1 MKKIIALIAG
11 VVFCFNMLAV
21 GNLVENQD
29 KPLKGKWDFNPRQ
42 VWAVAEAG
50 DDIPVRVGSI
60 QVDDDG
66 KIYVLEAKMAK
77 FFVFAPDGK
86 FLFSFGR
93 RGEGPG
99 EFKMAFNFFLFKD
112 RLIVPDSGRFHLFTK
127 NGAFT
132 RSIFAGSMIFPR
144 AFIDENR
151 FVYVKEALVD
161 KPSAGSLE
169 IFDLEK
175 KESKPILELPVEQ
188 KLTASSG
195 GMVVMLKDS
204 TTTPGIVIAHR
215 DNHLFFG
222 KSDKYRIRKTDL
234 AGKEIFSFTLEG
246 RKRREI
252 TQAYKR
258 KRFENVMVNNAR
270 MPETMIDQMV
280 KSIPDEAP
288 FFNRIMVEKNGLIYI
303 FVADLSKESSQE
315 IDIFSPTG
323 KYLYHAEIKAPNNY
337 IIKSGLTFKNNE
349 LYLFA
354 EDEEGDGKLLK
365 FTINMPLN

>member
-1 MKKIIALIAG
+1 MTKIL
-11 VVFCFNMLAV
+11 
-21 GNLVENQD
+21 
-29 KPLKGKWDFNPRQ
+29 
-42 VWAVAEAG
+42 
-50 DDIPVRVGSI
+50 
-60 QVDDDG
+60 
-66 KIYVLEAKMAK
+66 
-77 FFVFAPDGK
+77 VFAADGK

-99 EFKMAFNFFLFKD
+99 EFKTAFNLFLFKD
-112 RLIVPDSGRFHLFTK
+112 RLIVPDSGRLHIFSKT
-127 NGAFT
+127 GAFT
-132 RSIFAGSMIFPR
+132 RSVFAGSMIFPR

-151 FVYVKEALVD
+151 FVHVDEELVD
-161 KPSAGSLE
+161 KPSGCSLE

-175 KESKPILELPVEQ
+175 KESKPILELPAEE

-195 GMVVMLKDS
+195 GMVVMIKDS
-204 TTTPGIVIAHR
+204 KTKPGIVLDYR

-222 KSDKYRIRKTDL
+222 RSDKYRIKKTDL
-234 AGKEIFSFTLEG
+234 AGKEIFAFTLAG
-246 RKRREI
+246 RKKREI

-258 KRFENVMVNNAR
+258 KRFENMTVNNAR

-288 FFNRIMVEKNGLIYI
+288 FFNRIMVEKSGLIYV
-303 FVADLSKESSQE
+303 FVSDPVKESDQE

-349 LYLFA
+349 LYFFA
-354 EDEEGDGKLLK
+354 EDEEGEGKLLK

>member
-1 MKKIIALIAG
+1 MKKISALLAA
-11 VVFCFNMLAV
+11 VVFCFNILTA
-21 GNLVENQD
+21 GNLVENKD
-29 KPLKGKWDFNPRQ
+29 KPLKGEWDFNPRQ

-50 DDIPVRVGSI
+50 DDIPVRVGAI
-60 QVDDDG
+60 QADDDG
-66 KIYVLEAKMAK
+66 KIYILEVKMAK
-77 FFVFAPDGK
+77 ILVFAADGK

-99 EFKMAFNFFLFKD
+99 EFKTAFNFFLFKD
-112 RLIVPDSGRFHLFTK
+112 RLIVPDGGRFHIFNK
-127 NGAFT
+127 NGVFS

-144 AFIDENR
+144 AFVDETR
-151 FVYVKEALVD
+151 FVYVKETLVD
-161 KPSAGSLE
+161 KPAASSLE
-169 IFDLEK
+169 IFDLDK
-175 KESKPILELPVEQ
+175 KEGKHILDLPVEE

-195 GMVVMLKDS
+195 GMVIMLKDS
-204 TTTPGIVIAHR
+204 TTTPGIVLAHR

-246 RKRREI
+246 RKRRKI
-252 TQAYKR
+252 TPAYKR

-288 FFNRIMVEKNGLIYI
+288 FFNRIIVEKSGLIYI
-303 FVADLSKESSQE
+303 FVADPVNESSQE

-323 KYLYHAEIKAPNNY
+323 KYLYHAKFKAPDNY
-337 IIKSGLTFKNNE
+337 TIKSGPTFKNNE

-354 EDEEGDGKLLK
+354 EDEEGEGKLLK
-365 FTINMPLN
+365 LTVNMPLN